1 VLGVGPADIPYE
13 SLAALEGGRLA
24 GGDYYGRVRVWDMA
38 RGGEQTAE
46 LETGFKSVRVL
57 APLPDGRHLAV
68 GGNMN
73 NRSSSGSI
81 EVWDMGAAP
90 PVCSRAIELGSGPSG
105 AIALVTLY
113 NGCLVAG
120 CGDGVARIVDVD
132 AGAVTGLLEGHTD
145 LVGSLTT
152 LPDGSLASGSDDKT
166 VRLWDMHAHA
176 CLATLTGHTGMVA
189 SLAMLADGRL
199 ASGSWDKTVRLWDV
213 GTRTCLSV
221 LAGPTDSVK
230 VLLALPDGRLVS
242 GGNDRICLWDTRAAY
257 TAVGGTVLAQHFS
270 FYTTALALL
279 PDGLFASC
287 GSCDGTIRLWAV
299 PPATP
304 NTI

>member
-1 VLGVGPADIPYE
+1 MLQSSVAGLSHAVVAGCRARGCAAPAAGVLGVGPADIPYE

-132 AGAVTGLLEGHTD
+132 AGAVTGLLEGHT
-145 LVGSLTT
+145 
-152 LPDGSLASGSDDKT
+152 
-166 VRLWDMHAHA
+166 
-176 CLATLTGHTGMVA
+176 GMVA